1 MVVIKR
7 ILCPVD
13 MSEYSPHVIDRAVS
27 LARAYGAS
35 ICVLHVLPVAA
46 GAAVVPFGPGGMSPF
61 AYQPA
66 DREQVLKDVARVLAL
81 DERDDVTIDVHVL
94 AAPAVHKEILAEA
107 ERVAADLI
115 VLGTHGRSGFDRLIF
130 GSVAEKILRTSPLPV
145 MTVPPH
151 DPATLPPGREFRR
164 ILYTTDFSPGSAAAL
179 QYAASLAQHAA
190 AELIAMH
197 VVEPAPESS
206 DPIVGVSI
214 DLAEYEL
221 ARQRQAAKHLQAAV
235 PEWIRLGCDT
245 ADVVTSGRPFV
256 EILRVAAERRADLI
270 VTSVHG
276 RNAIDRLVFGSTTE
290 QVLRRATC
298 PVLTIRAADGH
309 GR

>member
-13 MSEYSPHVIDRAVS
+13 LSEFSPHVVDRAVA
-27 LARAYGAS
+27 LARAYGAP

-46 GAAVVPFGPGGMSPF
+46 GVTVVPFAPEGPSSFGYHPV
-61 AYQPA
+61 
-66 DREQVLKDVARVLAL
+66 DRDQVLKDLPRLLAL
-81 DERDDVTIDVHVL
+81 DKRGDVTIDVHVIK
-94 AAPAVHKEILAEA
+94 APAVHQEILAAA
-107 ERVAADLI
+107 ERVGADLI

-130 GSVAEKILRTSPLPV
+130 GSIAEKVLRTSRLPV
-145 MTVPPH
+145 LTVPPH
-151 DPATLPPGREFRR
+151 VPDALPPGGQFRR
-164 ILYTTDFSPGSAAAL
+164 ILYATDFSPGSAGAL
-179 QYAASLAQHAA
+179 HYAASLAQHAA
-190 AELIAMH
+190 AQLIAVH

-214 DLAEYEL
+214 DLAAYEL

-235 PEWIRLGCDT
+235 PDSIRLGCDT
-245 ADVVTSGRPFV
+245 AEVVTSGRPYV
-256 EILRVAAERRADLI
+256 EILRVAAERQADLI

-290 QVLRRATC
+290 QVVRRATC